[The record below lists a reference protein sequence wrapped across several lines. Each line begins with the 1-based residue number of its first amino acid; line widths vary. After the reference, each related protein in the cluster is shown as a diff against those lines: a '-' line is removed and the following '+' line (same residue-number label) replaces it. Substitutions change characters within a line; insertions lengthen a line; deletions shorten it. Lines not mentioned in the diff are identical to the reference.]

1 MKCVTDLTENFLILA
16 LSFLLI
22 NVLWVPVSRVISWG
36 ESAIDWQALRGGGG
50 GIKNKERF
58 EVVRSIYYLF
68 DDLVFF
74 SFVSVVVGSFWNN
87 RDRAEE
93 GTEERTDLSPPPP
106 QLCPQLW
113 KKIVVER
120 KSKVSLIFPWGGR
133 FTRKKKEIVW
143 SNNVGL

>member
-1 MKCVTDLTENFLILA
+1 MTGTKG
-16 LSFLLI
+16 
-22 NVLWVPVSRVISWG
+22 R
-36 ESAIDWQALRGGGG
+36 GG

-93 GTEERTDLSPPPP
+93 GTEGRTDLRLPPP
-106 QLCPQLW
+106 QLCPQL
-113 KKIVVER
+113 
-120 KSKVSLIFPWGGR
+120 
-133 FTRKKKEIVW
+133 
-143 SNNVGL
+143 